1 MDNVD
6 RKADGSSPASQSRAT
21 VATTAKEL
29 KPGFQQPFAREDAH
43 KLLSRAKLEAL
54 LEEVAPGERLDDDV
68 VALLQEHIED
78 FVESALDYAC
88 RLAKHRKSRT
98 IEARDVQLY
107 LQKAWCQRVPGYGV
121 EERIRRRSEVP
132 AHVKR
137 MAEARKQRNIYAS
150 SR

>member
-1 MDNVD
+1 MENVD
-6 RKADGSSPASQSRAT
+6 INGGKKDPESGSKTDTGVAGESRSRST
-21 VATTAKEL
+21 ER
-29 KPGFQQPFAREDAH
+29 FRREDAQ

-78 FVESALDYAC
+78 FVEGALDYAC

-107 LQKAWCQRVPGYGV
+107 LQKAWCQHIPGYGDD
-121 EERIRRRSEVP
+121 ERTRRRKEVP
-132 AHVKR
+132 VHAKR
-137 MAEARKQRNIYAS
+137 VAETRKQRNTYAS